1 MAKKTVAKKTTSKK
15 ASTKSATK
23 SASKPAPKNAGK
35 KASKKAAAAKGK
47 SKSKAKK
54 QPYMTTS
61 GKGDS
66 PAEIG
71 KKLVTMVNSHTPE
84 KEIWGQLFHK
94 KFESIEGDGS
104 TWAGMKAVAKKGEDW
119 MAQHTVHGVKVE
131 GPFVGATGFGV
142 RYEMD
147 IEAKATGQRFQMAEV
162 GVYTVKNGKVV
173 REEFM
178 YGGM

>member
-1 MAKKTVAKKTTSKK
+1 MAKKTAKKTTTKKATAKSAAKPASKAGSKK
-15 ASTKSATK
+15 VT
-23 SASKPAPKNAGK
+23 
-35 KASKKAAAAKGK
+35 KKAAATKAAGKG
-47 SKSKAKK
+47 KSKAKK
-54 QPYMTTS
+54 QPYMTSS
-61 GKGDS
+61 GKGAT

-71 KKLVTMVNSHTPE
+71 KQLVSMVNSHTPE
-84 KEIWGQLFHK
+84 REIWGQLFHK

-104 TWAGMKAVAKKGEDW
+104 TWTGVKAVAKKGEEW
-119 MAQHTVHGVKVE
+119 MNQHAIHGVKVE

-147 IEAKATGQRFQMAEV
+147 VEVKATGQRFPMTEV